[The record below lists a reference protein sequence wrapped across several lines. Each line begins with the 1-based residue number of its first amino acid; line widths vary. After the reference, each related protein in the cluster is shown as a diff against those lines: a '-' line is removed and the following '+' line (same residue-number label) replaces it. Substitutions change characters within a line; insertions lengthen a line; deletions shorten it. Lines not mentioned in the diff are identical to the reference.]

1 VVRVLPKGAAR
12 GFEEVFMPVNNTS
25 MTMRSYID
33 ALIARA
39 DFATYLDDDVT
50 CEIVG
55 TTVTARGRQAVHDL
69 IAWLHT
75 QAFDATA
82 KVKTLIAHEGQAA
95 LEAEFI
101 GTHTGDFLGMAATGK
116 PVSVPY
122 CVVYDVPADKITALR
137 IYMSMELFS
146 RQLGD
151 A

>member
-1 VVRVLPKGAAR
+1 
-12 GFEEVFMPVNNTS
+12 MPENNTS
-25 MTMRSYID
+25 TIMQSYLD

-50 CEIVG
+50 FEIIG
-55 TTVTARGRQAVHDL
+55 TTVTAQGRQAVRDL
-69 IAWLHT
+69 ITSLHT
-75 QAFDATA
+75 QAFDATV
-82 KVKTLIAHEGQAA
+82 KVRTLVADEGEAV

-116 PVSVPY
+116 PVNVPY

-137 IYMSMELFS
+137 VYMPMEMFS
-146 RQLGD
+146 RQLGG